1 MFESYPQ
8 MVLSIFIMQ
17 SLQLKE
23 WFNIGSGIIST
34 FSVIYGYSELLAILS
49 HDNNPNYP
57 FAKTIWGMLAILID
71 TLLRALSMAY
81 LMTFF
86 KVLDTIALEITIATL
101 PSHTSPPSPH
111 TQLELTVKI

>member
-34 FSVIYGYSELLAILS
+34 FSVLYGYSELLAILS
-49 HDNNPNYP
+49 HDNNPSYP
-57 FAKTIWGMLAILID
+57 LAKTIWGMLAILID

-86 KVLDTIALEITIATL
+86 KVSDTLAPEKKLA
-101 PSHTSPPSPH
+101 PPH
-111 TQLELTVKI
+111 THILAPLPHTIGGHSQNF

>member
-86 KVLDTIALEITIATL
+86 KVLDTIAQEKTIATL
-101 PSHTSPPSPH
+101 PSHTA
-111 TQLELTVKI
+111 